1 MMQILKSPRNNFFFA
16 ISHSNFKL
24 QKKSHLFDKK
34 NNNFTT
40 PMTINDFS
48 LFTIYTKI
56 HSQLPKMVRKEN
68 VVDYEIIIIIIK
80 IGTVESD
87 HRLRVQQ

>member
-1 MMQILKSPRNNFFFA
+1 MMQILKSPRNIFFA
-16 ISHSNFKL
+16 IRHSYLKL
-24 QKKSHLFDKK
+24 QKSRTYLTKK
-34 NNNFTT
+34 NNFTI
-40 PMTINDFS
+40 PMAINDFS
-48 LFTIYTKI
+48 LFTIDTKI

>member
-1 MMQILKSPRNNFFFA
+1 MA
-16 ISHSNFKL
+16 
-24 QKKSHLFDKK
+24 
-34 NNNFTT
+34 
-40 PMTINDFS
+40 INDFS
-48 LFTIYTKI
+48 LFTIDTKI